1 MAVLATFPRLT
12 VVRVPYADDGL
23 DEAAYKKKVGAVITE
38 LRLARGIRRQPD
50 LASLVNVS
58 ARTVSRW
65 ENGHTAPT
73 AWDLRTL
80 SDKLEVP
87 VGVFLDPPTYL
98 DLDELKV
105 SYAAEA
111 TLRREMLKRQARRRR
126 GDETPSG

>member
-1 MAVLATFPRLT
+1 MSLAGRYPPLR
-12 VVRVPYADDGL
+12 VVDVPYADDGL
-23 DEAAYKKKVGAVITE
+23 DEDAYKKKVGAVITE
-38 LRLARGIRRQPD
+38 LRLARGIKRQPD
-50 LASLVNVS
+50 LAVLVNVS
-58 ARTVSRW
+58 PRTVSRW

-80 SDKLEVP
+80 SDQLRVP

-98 DLDELKV
+98 DLDELQI

-126 GDETPSG
+126 GDETPF